1 MRSLWTWRHF
11 TDLYGYVGH
20 PGEFALTR
28 PLTVQE
34 AISIGGGLASL
45 GSDWRIRIKRKAAN
59 GQTMEVPASLDDQV
73 EAGDIIVVNE
83 RIF

>member
-1 MRSLWTWRHF
+1 
-11 TDLYGYVGH
+11 
-20 PGEFALTR
+20 LTR

-34 AISIGGGLASL
+34 AIAIGGGLSPL

-73 EAGDIIVVNE
+73 QGGDIIVVNE

>member
-1 MRSLWTWRHF
+1 VDF
-11 TDLYGYVGH
+11 APFYYIYGYVGK
-20 PGEFALTR
+20 PGEFPLIR

-34 AISIGGGLASL
+34 AISIGGGLATL
-45 GSDWRIRIKRKAAN
+45 GSEWRIRIKRKAAN
-59 GQTMEVPASLDDQV
+59 GQTIEVPASLDDQV